1 MESHIWKIV
10 WNDDM
15 SVGIPEI
22 DEDHKRFASLIND
35 FNRSILDRMDIV
47 EIKRRLQRV
56 LDDAVQHFA
65 HEERLFKEW
74 QYPDADEHAARHAE
88 AVAAYQAI
96 MEKFVTY
103 DLESEWID
111 AGQQVKDL
119 LITHLLEEDMKYAAF
134 YRKFRADS
142 RTEKV

>member
-1 MESHIWKIV
+1 
-10 WNDDM
+10 M

-35 FNRSILDRMDIV
+35 FNRAILDRMDIV
-47 EIKRRLQRV
+47 EIKRRLQLV

-74 QYPDADEHAARHAE
+74 QYPDADEHATRHAE

-119 LITHLLEEDMKYAAF
+119 LITHLLEEDMKYAKF
-134 YRKFRADS
+134 YREFRAS
-142 RTEKV
+142 GVTEKV